1 MWLITF
7 LTIFFITIIL
17 HHLFLNSTQ
26 IENFTDNQNTDNQ
39 NNDKQN
45 MKDLENKL
53 SKLES
58 RVDNNEQVYSQTKN
72 LQDTTDKNYNDIKK
86 VLVNLKKDCH
96 PLGYN
101 VPECRP
107 CDKDE

>member
-17 HHLFLNSTQ
+17 HHLFLNNTQ

-39 NNDKQN
+39 K

-72 LQDTTDKNYNDIKK
+72 LQDSTNKNYNDIKK

-107 CDKDE
+107 CEKEE